1 MQFYSL
7 SVENVVADMISSENR
22 NISGYALS
30 FISMDMEKFCIS
42 SFDVVHS
49 TCDYVSNCLQSR
61 PIYSYVVHA

>member
-30 FISMDMEKFCIS
+30 FISMDMEELCIS

-49 TCDYVSNCLQSR
+49 TCDYVSN
-61 PIYSYVVHA
+61 